1 MKRTLLIATAVCALA
16 GAGFAVASMSAL
28 KTVNIRST
36 GFVPRTVTVP
46 ATGTVR
52 WKNVDTINHQ
62 PVANSGA
69 FACPTITPNRTCSKV
84 MNTPGKYAY
93 RDALHPTLRG
103 SVHVTGPPP
112 SISIASSIPIATFGD
127 DIQLSG
133 AISPAAVGDMVS
145 VWKQPW
151 GQMSFVKVADVLT
164 TTNGSWAFST
174 SGDSSPQILTFYKAT
189 WKGHESATVQV
200 AVSPR
205 LTLTRSGGRFR
216 ARAQAAKS
224 FQGNWVYVQRLTSFG
239 QWVVVK
245 RVTLNSESAKR
256 FKLTTLRKGRNR
268 LRLFMT
274 TNQAGSGYFESKS
287 PTLTFR
293 RG

>member
-1 MKRTLLIATAVCALA
+1 VCALA

-69 FACPTITPNRTCSKV
+69 FACPTVTPNHTCLKV

-112 SISIASSIPIATFGD
+112 SVSIAASVPIATYGN

-133 AISPAAVGDMVS
+133 AVSPAAVGDMVS

-164 TTNGSWAFST
+164 TTNGAWSFST
-174 SGDSSPQILTFYKAT
+174 SGESSPQILTYYKAT
-189 WKGHESATVQV
+189 WKGKDSATIQV
-200 AVSPR
+200 AVMPK
-205 LTLTRSGGRFR
+205 LTLTRSGKWFR

-224 FQGNWVYVQRLTSFG
+224 FGGNWVYVQRLTTFG

-245 RVTLNSESAKR
+245 RVTLNSESTKR

-268 LRLFMT
+268 LRIFMT

-287 PTLTFR
+287 PTLTYR
-293 RG
+293 RR